1 MARGRLSVED
11 NGLSRFI
18 PNQVHEAHRPLRS
31 CGWEMAALSYMVAV
45 WFGVIGSLVLGFSI
59 SLHAGV
65 SSLFL
70 GSSLLYISAPLS
82 VVALTLVARL
92 QGPHASRLGRELLD
106 AALTLFF
113 LLGALLVVIG
123 IIGFFAAF
131 TDNGFGPLIDDL
143 FLHLADIAIGVL
155 AIVWALGEI
164 AMLKARPV
172 ADAGTSGAPSEP
184 LVATYARPPATAPPA
199 TTPPPPPA
207 PPTST
212 LPTVPPPAPP
222 SPPKA

>member
-1 MARGRLSVED
+1 MED

-18 PNQVHEAHRPLRS
+18 PSQVHEAHRPLLS

-45 WFGVIGSLVLGFSI
+45 WLGVIGSLVLGFSI
-59 SLHAGV
+59 SFHTGV
-65 SSLFL
+65 SGLFL
-70 GSSLLYISAPLS
+70 GSSLLYIGAPLS

-92 QGPHASRLGRELLD
+92 RGPHATRLGRELLD

-131 TDNGFGPLIDDL
+131 TDSGFGPLIDDL
-143 FLHLADIAIGVL
+143 LLHLADVAVGVL

-164 AMLKARPV
+164 ATLKSSPGPDV
-172 ADAGTSGAPSEP
+172 DASASPSEP
-184 LVATYARPPATAPPA
+184 LVATYVRPPATAPPVVP
-199 TTPPPPPA
+199 PPPPPA

-212 LPTVPPPAPP
+212 LPTTPPPVPPNPP
-222 SPPKA
+222 SG